1 MSRRVWLWIGFAL
14 VHAVV
19 VLLGFVGDHA
29 ASWDVDQL
37 YRWWASRA
45 LRGEA
50 VPGITEDWV
59 YPLLAYIPILL
70 AGAPGSAVD
79 YTLAWGLIVTAADA
93 VAFGVL
99 VGRARS
105 RGRVLAGWFW
115 LAALL
120 ALGGV
125 GMYRLDGFT
134 VPLAVAGS
142 LWLVGRPWLGSV
154 LLAVATWIKVWPAAL
169 LAAAVITVRRRLA
182 VVGGAVAVSALVVA
196 GVLVAGGG
204 PHLFGF
210 VGDQTSRGL
219 QIEAPVSTVYM
230 LLAAAGVPGA
240 RVVYDDEL
248 ITFQVTGPG
257 VEGVIAAMTPVLIAG
272 MLALAALGALKA
284 WRRAGFAALFPA
296 LALALVLGFIVL
308 NKVGSPQYMTWV
320 ITPLVIG
327 LVIDRRRWIAP
338 AALALVILALTQLI
352 FPFWYDGILGLTP
365 AAVGLLVVRNV
376 LLVALFAWS
385 VVRLARVRVRPG
397 PGPRSQ
403 RLRDAHR
410 RDVEGEPG
418 PSPIP

>member
-19 VLLGFVGDHA
+19 VWLGFTDDHA

-37 YRWWASRA
+37 YRWWAGRA

-70 AGAPGSAVD
+70 AAAPGPAVD
-79 YTLAWGLIVTAADA
+79 YTLAWGLVVTAADA
-93 VAFGVL
+93 VAFAVL
-99 VGRARS
+99 VGRGRS
-105 RGRVLAGWFW
+105 RGRVLAAWFW

-125 GMYRLDGFT
+125 GMFRLDAFT
-134 VPLAVAGS
+134 VPLAIAGS
-142 LWLVGRPWLGSV
+142 LWLVGRPWLGSG

-169 LAAAVITVRRRLA
+169 LAAAVIALRRRLA
-182 VVGGAVAVSALVVA
+182 VIGGAAVVSALVLA
-196 GVLVAGGG
+196 GGLVAGGA
-204 PHLFGF
+204 PHLLGF

-219 QIEAPVSTVYM
+219 QVEAPVSTVYM
-230 LLAAAGVPGA
+230 LLAASGIPGA
-240 RVVYDDEL
+240 RVVYVEEL
-248 ITFQVTGPG
+248 ITFEATGPG
-257 VEGVIAAMTPVLIAG
+257 VGAVIAAMTPVLVIG

-284 WRRAGFAALFPA
+284 WRGAGFASLFPS

-308 NKVGSPQYMTWV
+308 NKVGSPQYMTWL
-320 ITPLVIG
+320 IAPFVIG
-327 LVIDRRRWIAP
+327 LVIDRRRWITP
-338 AALALVILALTQLI
+338 AGLALVILALTQLI
-352 FPFWYDGILGLTP
+352 FPFWYDAILVLIP

-385 VVRLARVRVRPG
+385 VVRLARVRVRPRH
-397 PGPRSQ
+397 PAP
-403 RLRDAHR
+403 
-410 RDVEGEPG
+410 VP
-418 PSPIP
+418 